1 MPLPARTVFSIGHEM
16 DLEKTAEFLG
26 RDHILAGNISTPML
40 QMGSYEEIY
49 KETVRCLEVGMRH
62 PGGFILMPAC
72 ELPPGTPLENID
84 AIARALYEHGY
95 Y

>member
-1 MPLPARTVFSIGHEM
+1 
-16 DLEKTAEFLG
+16 
-26 RDHILAGNISTPML
+26 
-40 QMGSYEEIY
+40 MGSYEEIY